1 MAKKIKLKKEEQD
14 HLAGV
19 VDWTLQYYIDYIF
32 PWIYEIIKMKTW
44 YTADI
49 EAELDKLDPDWDNTY
64 YTYPIIEPNI
74 DAFVANSFDID
85 TMWRPVPIKASKDW
99 LKAVNDASDYLS
111 WVEPMVDWKDVEDTM
126 RAEATTIWTS
136 YCKYWYKKKDG
147 NKIPYADHVSFFEL
161 FAVPWARDFYDS
173 RYKVYRR
180 IMSDREVE
188 SVYSA
193 LLTDSMMTKIIKD
206 RWNCFVD
213 WDFNKIRDLKFY
225 EEALRTEISNITANE
240 MSPVEVFTKALSK
253 QFMVID
259 WENGNNEVIEVWDGW
274 TCHVIINQEYRFSF
288 EEYNDAP
295 FWYMVF
301 EKQSWTYLGRW
312 LWHKLMPSQ
321 KDANFLYNSLRK
333 AIRQDVFPDT
343 MTIPWALV
351 DPITAQTPTELSYKW
366 WKNYTLNPSASF
378 GWEAFKKITYADS
391 NTIWLLRA
399 RLTEVIQEAQL
410 IAGTSSYTLWWQG
423 KIERVAWWV
432 AQRNEVF
439 LSRQKPMVSSIKKL
453 KSHAFYI
460 WLEIAN
466 KIDKDLLIKVSESWE
481 NTTIW
486 DINVKDILTKTYAW
500 VDTETNKSIRRYEN
514 IQLWT
519 QILWVLSWMANVPD
533 AQKYMLDILKKV
545 TYDYAYDWIDQ
556 ETWEKQEQWISED
569 MLKQLQWQEQLVQ
582 WNNRI
587 EQNMDLWSLI
597 WSIPLDAWGQENIP
611 DVWF

>member
-1 MAKKIKLKKEEQD
+1 
-14 HLAGV
+14 
-19 VDWTLQYYIDYIF
+19 
-32 PWIYEIIKMKTW
+32 
-44 YTADI
+44 
-49 EAELDKLDPDWDNTY
+49 
-64 YTYPIIEPNI
+64 
-74 DAFVANSFDID
+74 
-85 TMWRPVPIKASKDW
+85 
-99 LKAVNDASDYLS
+99 
-111 WVEPMVDWKDVEDTM
+111 
-126 RAEATTIWTS
+126 
-136 YCKYWYKKKDG
+136 
-147 NKIPYADHVSFFEL
+147 
-161 FAVPWARDFYDS
+161 
-173 RYKVYRR
+173 
-180 IMSDREVE
+180 
-188 SVYSA
+188 
-193 LLTDSMMTKIIKD
+193 
-206 RWNCFVD
+206 
-213 WDFNKIRDLKFY
+213 
-225 EEALRTEISNITANE
+225 
-240 MSPVEVFTKALSK
+240 
-253 QFMVID
+253 
-259 WENGNNEVIEVWDGW
+259 
-274 TCHVIINQEYRFSF
+274 
-288 EEYNDAP
+288 
-295 FWYMVF
+295 
-301 EKQSWTYLGRW
+301 
-312 LWHKLMPSQ
+312 MPSQ

-556 ETWEKQEQWISED
+556 ETWENK
-569 MLKQLQWQEQLVQ
+569 
-582 WNNRI
+582 NN
-587 EQNMDLWSLI
+587 E
-597 WSIPLDAWGQENIP
+597 
-611 DVWF
+611 